1 MMRKRRKD
9 STWDRLTS
17 EQRAKLEKW
26 LFEGNLSY
34 AEAVAR
40 AHKESRSSRS
50 SILERLQSRGQRRK
64 TTLEMARERPKLK
77 PCEERTPTRLDDGAV
92 GVRRPEAE
100 GGDRV
105 ALPMPAPRSRENR
118 KMFAYVRLC
127 SLNGKKNIEGAA
139 HGPARY
145 AVSISLRTGLFR
157 TLAALF
163 PGQGQIKR
171 R

>member
-9 STWDRLTS
+9 STWNRLAS
-17 EQRAKLEKW
+17 PQRAKLEKW

-40 AHKESRSSRS
+40 AHKERRSSRS

-64 TTLEMARERPKLK
+64 TTLEMARERPKPK

-92 GVRRPEAE
+92 GIRRPEGE

-105 ALPMPAPRSRENR
+105 ALPMPPPRSRENR
-118 KMFAYVRLC
+118 TMFAYVRLC
-127 SLNGKKNIEGAA
+127 SFMFA
-139 HGPARY
+139 
-145 AVSISLRTGLFR
+145 
-157 TLAALF
+157 
-163 PGQGQIKR
+163 
-171 R
+171 

>member
-9 STWDRLTS
+9 STWNRLTS

-50 SILERLQSRGQRRK
+50 SILERVQGRGRRRK
-64 TTLEMARERPKLK
+64 RTPQMARERPKPK
-77 PCEERTPTRLDDGAV
+77 PCEERMPTRLDDGAV
-92 GVRRPEAE
+92 GIRRPEAE

-105 ALPMPAPRSRENR
+105 ALPMPPPRSRENR
-118 KMFAYVRLC
+118 TMFAYVRLC
-127 SLNGKKNIEGAA
+127 SLMFA
-139 HGPARY
+139 
-145 AVSISLRTGLFR
+145 
-157 TLAALF
+157 
-163 PGQGQIKR
+163 
-171 R
+171 